1 LENDLIEGKKR
12 EERGRGRKGER
23 QGGREDEEEERRKEQ
38 RV

>member
-1 LENDLIEGKKR
+1 LRGKKR